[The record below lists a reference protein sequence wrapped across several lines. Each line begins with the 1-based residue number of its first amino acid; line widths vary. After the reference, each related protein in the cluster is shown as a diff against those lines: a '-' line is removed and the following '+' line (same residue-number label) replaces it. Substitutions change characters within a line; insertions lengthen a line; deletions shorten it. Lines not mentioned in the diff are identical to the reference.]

1 MRFIHETF
9 FVYKLETFT
18 NFKEVKHIMIMII
31 AIISIFFY
39 LMRYLINS
47 WKLFSENPHA
57 PLKKSTPT
65 FLLTPPPLK
74 IQSLFLPLCKKEPKI
89 RQFTFFI
96 SVFFR
101 NRAKC
106 MFPVWEFFLS
116 YGLIF
121 SPPVRSQDFYCKKSQ
136 EIELLNGVFL

>member
-31 AIISIFFY
+31 AIISIFFLSY
-39 LMRYLINS
+39 EVFDQQLKIIFRKSSCLPEKIHPH
-47 WKLFSENPHA
+47 LF
-57 PLKKSTPT
+57 
-65 FLLTPPPLK
+65 TPPPLK